1 METLLT
7 GFWGIVIVLAL
18 LILAAV
24 WIILPFVVVGI
35 NSRVDALLKEPRRSN
50 ELLATIVAADP
61 ENRGPRRRARSRPS
75 NGRSPKWW
83 G

>member
-7 GFWGIVIVLAL
+7 GSWDIIIPLAL

-35 NSRVDALLKEPRRSN
+35 ISRVDALLKEQRRSN
-50 ELLATIVAADP
+50 ELLARIAAADP
-61 ENRGPRRRARSRPS
+61 EHRGPRRRARSRLS
-75 NGRSPKWW
+75 YGRSRPWW